1 MNDKKAPRHALRF
14 LEWFCPASLYEGIE
28 GDLLEQFEE
37 DCQSLG
43 ERKARSVFV
52 WNVLR
57 FFRPGIF
64 LRNRFS
70 IQVNQWDMIRNYGRI
85 MLRSMM
91 RRKVY
96 SLITIFGLTVGI
108 TFSMMI
114 GVFIWNEL
122 QVNATLS
129 DVDRLYIM
137 ESRQKDGSK
146 SSFPFFIPSPA
157 AKEVKEQYPGLV
169 EDYFRFWDRMI
180 TVSKGE
186 KHFREQSL
194 IGDSTFLRMFG
205 FTVLYGDARTALD
218 DHYSVVI
225 TKELASK
232 YFGKVDAVGETLT
245 LSAEANGDK
254 EYVVTA
260 VLDDLP
266 RNSVSDLLDMNAK
279 MILPL
284 ENGRDFGTSIPD
296 LWTGGIISY
305 IKLTPAA
312 SVEDV
317 RKAFN
322 KVLVDNVPENLRSNV
337 VIEPVLLRS
346 YYLVLNDGAVKKLLL
361 TLAAIV
367 VFIILMAVINFV
379 NITIGSSTVRLKEIG
394 VRKAVGGVR
403 KQVILQFLTES
414 LMLALMAAL
423 FSLLLYELLRP
434 VFTDILATTLPRITE
449 VPAPY
454 WIIMAS
460 GVLLVGLL
468 AGCYPAFV
476 LSSYKAVES
485 LKGKL
490 KPMTGNLTL
499 SRALVG
505 VQFLLAICL
514 FTSSII
520 ISRQVAYFL
529 DKDLGYDKSAVLT
542 VSSVPRRWTPE
553 GVSAME
559 AAKQE
564 FLTVPSVSN
573 VSLSWEIPNENHA
586 NTQALYRQGGQ
597 EQEAVPMP
605 LLMADEDFA
614 STYQMTLTEG
624 KFFFDKGETR
634 RPAQLVL
641 NESARMMLKVD
652 VGDKIRMVNDTTTV
666 YTVAGIIKDFNFFSL
681 RQPIGPVAFI
691 HTRDVMVFR
700 YLSFKLNP
708 GNLAASVAALHQKW
722 NEIFP
727 NDPFEYRFMDERLA
741 MLYKTEHQLKKASA
755 VATVLMLIIVLLG
768 VLGLASLSVSKRT
781 KEIGIR
787 KVLGAS
793 VSNILTVLSKEYLK
807 VMLISF
813 VLALPAAYYLVD
825 HWLNGFAYRIT
836 VLWWMLVMPGALV
849 LLAAIVVVCV
859 QSLKAALSSP
869 VDTLRYE

>member
-1 MNDKKAPRHALRF
+1 MSDRKIPRNALRF

-28 GDLLEQFEE
+28 SDLLEQFEE
-37 DCQSLG
+37 DCASFG
-43 ERKARSVFV
+43 ERKARRAFV

-57 FFRPGIF
+57 FFRPGIL

-70 IQVNQWDMIRNYGRI
+70 IRVNQGDMIRNYCRI

-91 RRKVY
+91 RRKAY
-96 SLITIFGLTVGI
+96 SVITIFGLTVGI
-108 TFSMMI
+108 TFSMMTGI
-114 GVFIWNEL
+114 FIWNEL

-129 DVDRLYIM
+129 DADRLYIM

-146 SSFPFFIPSPA
+146 SGLQFFIPSPA
-157 AKEVKEQYPGLV
+157 AKEVKEQYPGLI

-180 TVSKGE
+180 TVSKGD
-186 KHFREQSL
+186 KHFREQGL

-205 FTVLYGDARTALD
+205 FRILYGDARTALD

-225 TKELASK
+225 TKETALK
-232 YFGKVDAVGETLT
+232 YFGKADAVGETLT

-284 ENGRDFGTSIPD
+284 ENGRDFGNSIPD
-296 LWTGGIISY
+296 VWTSGIISY
-305 IKLTPAA
+305 IKLTPSA
-312 SVEDV
+312 SIEDV
-317 RKAFN
+317 GRAFN
-322 KVLVDNVPENLRSNV
+322 KILVDNVPENLRSN
-337 VIEPVLLRS
+337 IILSPVPLRS
-346 YYLVLNDGAVKKLLL
+346 YYLLSNDGAVKKLLL
-361 TLAAIV
+361 TLGAIV

-379 NITIGSSTVRLKEIG
+379 NITIGSSTVRLREIG
-394 VRKAVGGVR
+394 VRKAIGGVR
-403 KQVILQFLTES
+403 RQVVLQFLTES
-414 LMLALMAAL
+414 LILALMAMV
-423 FSLLLYELLRP
+423 FSLLLYEVLRP
-434 VFTDILATTLPRITE
+434 VFNDMLATTLPRITE
-449 VPAPY
+449 VAGQC
-454 WIIMAS
+454 WIMMTG

-490 KPMTGNLTL
+490 KPVTGSLTL
-499 SRALVG
+499 SRALIG
-505 VQFLLAICL
+505 MQFLLAICL

-564 FLTVPSVSN
+564 FLTVPSVSK
-573 VSLSWEIPNENHA
+573 VSLSWEIPNENNG
-586 NTQALYRQGGQ
+586 NTQAIYRQGGQ
-597 EQEAVPMP
+597 MQEAMSMP
-605 LLMADEDFA
+605 LLMTDEDFA
-614 STYQMTLTEG
+614 STYQITLTEG
-624 KFFFDKGETR
+624 KFFFEKGETR
-634 RPAQLVL
+634 QPAQVVL
-641 NESARMMLKVD
+641 NESARTALKAG
-652 VGDKIRMVNDTTTV
+652 VGDKIRLVNDTTTI
-666 YTVAGIIKDFNFFSL
+666 YTVVGIVKDFNFFSL
-681 RQPIGPVAFI
+681 RRPIGPVAFI

-700 YLSFKLNP
+700 YLSFKLDP
-708 GNLAASVAALHQKW
+708 GNFATSVAAVQTKW
-722 NEIFP
+722 KEIFP

-741 MLYKTEHQLKKASA
+741 MLYKTEHQLKKASEM
-755 VATVLMLIIVLLG
+755 ATVLMLIIVLLG

-793 VSNILTVLSKEYLK
+793 VTNILTVLSKEYLK

-825 HWLNGFAYRIT
+825 QWLDGFAYRIT
-836 VLWWMLVMPGALV
+836 VQWWMLVVPGGLV
-849 LLAAIVVVCV
+849 LLVTIVVVCG

-869 VDTLRYE
+869 TDSLRYE